1 MDNRRGHVRAG
12 AGACVQGALVG
23 CLSGILV
30 NIWISVG
37 RMTMNIQ
44 YPTLPLAAVD
54 RCPAAVAND
63 SLLWQQRSDLTTA
76 AAATQSY
83 HVTTQVCTTNTRFT
97 ERIGAE
103 FIYKAMVIA
112 TAPGERLL
120 I

>member
-1 MDNRRGHVRAG
+1 VK
-12 AGACVQGALVG
+12 GALVG

-30 NIWISVG
+30 NSWISVG

-63 SLLWQQRSDLTTA
+63 SLLWQQRSDLTTTA

-103 FIYKAMVIA
+103 FIYKAMVS